1 MLSELSSL
9 VKIGKRLQEYQRV
22 EHAPEDEVND
32 LVDDMILKA
41 FRIVTKGVRFLDIYD
56 EDRRTA
62 YPTISMMAT
71 VLEESLIPPTPP
83 AEQSSFDTRTEA
95 SSSLD
100 SQSEANTAETTSD
113 IVSCQPAEVSQLAI
127 PSASRRLSAICSPMA
142 GAAHRLSQS
151 TCHGHRLS
159 ANIAHRHS
167 RAGHSHVSE
176 PQNLVSEQLSKTHDI
191 LLSQL
196 GSFIGRL
203 HLQSQS
209 TSDLIRAIQ
218 IAAASG
224 GKLLAVVDVICAHD
238 AVSREMLDSV
248 RSVLFGRVQELI
260 GAGQDIIAYA
270 AAGEADL
277 VMPEHT
283 AMLSSAATG
292 CVRAAGECVEKAN
305 SVIART
311 GDFEAEAG
319 ETTDGVDV
327 SKLDFVPEERASAMT
342 LPAVNPAESDAD
354 TIAES
359 TATSA
364 AATPT
369 ETADTALPPLAA
381 LPVDKPLPDVPAGTP
396 IDQTFLPQQDEQHP
410 SSTPSRPSSAETDAP
425 SMVSSVS
432 SLRPELPPL
441 PKLST
446 SLLPATTYKPDNGAI
461 SATDFPS
468 ASHYEGMTASSAGST
483 STYLSQDSESGV
495 SRTSTR
501 ATTPDHT
508 VGPKTQPSM
517 SELSATGSAT
527 ISEEAEEVES
537 ALLEKTYAHELVFNK
552 DGQVTG
558 GSLRALVERLT
569 AHESTPDAMFVST
582 FYLTFRLFCTPSEL
596 AQTLIDRFEYV
607 VDAPHVTG
615 PVRLRV
621 YNILK
626 GWLESHWRDET
637 DREALDLIVPFAEVK
652 LASVIPSAGRRLL
665 ELAQRVSKEVS
676 LVPRLVSS
684 MTKTTSALSQ
694 YTPAD
699 TPMPSPNISRS
710 QVGSL
715 VNWKA
720 GGASP
725 TVLDF
730 DPLELARQLTI
741 KQMNVFC
748 SILPEELLASQWMKK
763 GGVDAPN
770 VKAMSALSTDLSNLV
785 AETILHYSEVKK
797 RAAVI
802 KQWIKIAHQC
812 YELHNYDGLMA
823 IICSLN
829 SSTISR
835 LRKTWD
841 AISVK
846 RREMLRTLQAVVEP
860 SQNHK
865 ALRGRLHDH
874 VPPCLPFL
882 GMYLTDLTFVDIGNA
897 ATKQLHGLGPE
908 GEAGGIS
915 VVNFDKHTRTAKII
929 GELQRFQIPYRLHE
943 IPEMQDW
950 MGTQISR
957 VRLSEQPDNVQV
969 SYYRK
974 SLLLEPRELAA
985 RNAGDNT
992 SIINT
997 TAQRG
1002 AADLFGWMSRDRQA
1016 APS

>member
-1 MLSELSSL
+1 MPD
-9 VKIGKRLQEYQRV
+9 
-22 EHAPEDEVND
+22 APEDVVND

-56 EDRRTA
+56 EDRRTT
-62 YPTISMMAT
+62 YPTMSMMAT

-83 AEQSSFDTRTEA
+83 ADQSTFDTRTEA
-95 SSSLD
+95 SGSLD

-113 IVSCQPAEVSQLAI
+113 IVTSQPTEAARLMVPTTNRRFSAISSPPAPTSRRVSQ
-127 PSASRRLSAICSPMA
+127 SSCHSQRLS
-142 GAAHRLSQS
+142 G
-151 TCHGHRLS
+151 
-159 ANIAHRHS
+159 NISHRHS
-167 RAGHSHVSE
+167 VAGHSNVSK
-176 PQNLVSEQLSKTHDI
+176 PQNFISEQASRTHDI

-209 TSDLIRAIQ
+209 IRDLIRAIKM
-218 IAAASG
+218 AATSG
-224 GKLLAVVDVICAHD
+224 GKLLAVIDVICAHD
-238 AVSREMLDSV
+238 AVSKEMLDSV
-248 RSVLFGRVQELI
+248 RSILFGRIQELI
-260 GAGQDIIAYA
+260 SAGQNIIAYA
-270 AAGEADL
+270 AAGDADV

-283 AMLSSAATG
+283 ALLSNAATG
-292 CVRAAGECVEKAN
+292 CVRAAGECVERAS

-311 GDFEAEAG
+311 GDFEAEPE
-319 ETTDGVDV
+319 ETVDGIDV
-327 SKLDFVPEERASAMT
+327 SVLDCIPEERPSSKT
-342 LPAVNPAESDAD
+342 PPAVDQHGSDAV
-354 TIAES
+354 TIAEP

-364 AATPT
+364 DATPT
-369 ETADTALPPLAA
+369 EQEKTLLPVNT
-381 LPVDKPLPDVPAGTP
+381 LPVDKPLPEVPAGASP
-396 IDQTFLPQQDEQHP
+396 IDETFLPQQTESYHA
-410 SSTPSRPSSAETDAP
+410 SNPSRPSSSETDSAP

-432 SLRPELPPL
+432 SLRPALPPL

-446 SLLPATTYKPDNGAI
+446 TILRSNAYKPDDHTTAE
-461 SATDFPS
+461 TDFPS

-483 STYLSQDSESGV
+483 STYLSQDSESGI
-495 SRTSTR
+495 SHTSTR

-508 VGPKTQPSM
+508 TGPKNQPSM
-517 SELSATGSAT
+517 SELSATGSAA
-527 ISEEAEEVES
+527 ISEEVEEVES
-537 ALLEKTYAHELVFNK
+537 KLLEKTYAHELIFNK

-558 GSLRALVERLT
+558 GSLPALVERLT
-569 AHESTPDAMFVST
+569 AHESTPDAQFVST
-582 FYLTFRLFCTPSEL
+582 FYLTFRLFCTPVEL

-621 YNILK
+621 YNVFK

-637 DREALDLIVPFAEVK
+637 DRDALNLIASFAEVK

-665 ELAQRVSKEVS
+665 ELAQRVSKEVP
-676 LVPRLVSS
+676 LVPRHASS
-684 MTKTTSALSQ
+684 MAKTALAFSQ

-710 QVGSL
+710 QINSL
-715 VNWKA
+715 VSWKA

-741 KQMNVFC
+741 KQMNIFC
-748 SILPEELLASQWMKK
+748 AIQPEELLASQWMKN
-763 GGVDAPN
+763 GGANAPN

-841 AISVK
+841 AISPK
-846 RREMLRTLQAVVEP
+846 RREMLRNLQAVVDP

-897 ATKQLHGLGPE
+897 ATKQLHGIGHE
-908 GEAGGIS
+908 GEGESSGIS

-929 GELQRFQIPYRLHE
+929 GELQRFQIPYRLQE

-957 VRLSEQPDNVQV
+957 VRLSEQTDNVQV

-974 SLLLEPRELAA
+974 SLLLEPREITAA
-985 RNAGDNT
+985 RNAGDNA
-992 SIINT
+992 SINT
-997 TAQRG
+997 TAPRG
-1002 AADLFGWMSRDRQA
+1002 AADLFGWISRDRQA

>member
-1 MLSELSSL
+1 M
-9 VKIGKRLQEYQRV
+9 KIGKRLQEYQRV
-22 EHAPEDEVND
+22 DDAPEDEVND

-56 EDRRTA
+56 EDRRTT
-62 YPTISMMAT
+62 YPTMSMMAT

-83 AEQSSFDTRTEA
+83 ADQSSFDTRTEA
-95 SSSLD
+95 SGSLD

-113 IVSCQPAEVSQLAI
+113 IVTCQPAEVSQLLV
-127 PSASRRLSAICSPMA
+127 PPVSRRFSAISSP
-142 GAAHRLSQS
+142 AATSHRLSQG
-151 TCHGHRLS
+151 TCH
-159 ANIAHRHS
+159 AHRHS
-167 RAGHSHVSE
+167 ANAQRHSVAGHSHVSK
-176 PQNLVSEQLSKTHDI
+176 PQNLVSEQASRTHDV

-209 TSDLIRAIQ
+209 IRDLIRAIQ
-218 IAAASG
+218 MAVASG

-238 AVSREMLDSV
+238 PLGKEMLDSV
-248 RSVLFGRVQELI
+248 RSILFGRIQELI
-260 GAGQDIIAYA
+260 HAGQNIIAYA
-270 AAGEADL
+270 AADDADV

-292 CVRAAGECVEKAN
+292 CVRAAGECVERAN

-319 ETTDGVDV
+319 DVTDGIDV
-327 SKLDFVPEERASAMT
+327 SVLDCIPEERASSMT
-342 LPAVNPAESDAD
+342 PPASEHPGSDAD
-354 TIAES
+354 TMAES

-364 AATPT
+364 DITPT
-369 ETADTALPPLAA
+369 ESAEKAHPPLAT
-381 LPVDKPLPDVPAGTP
+381 LPVDKPLPDVPAGRSP
-396 IDQTFLPQQDEQHP
+396 MDETFLPQQPEPYH
-410 SSTPSRPSSAETDAP
+410 SSILSRPSSSGTDSAP

-432 SLRPELPPL
+432 SLRPALPPL

-446 SLLPATTYKPDNGAI
+446 TLLPPNTFKPDEN
-461 SATDFPS
+461 TTTETEFPP

-483 STYLSQDSESGV
+483 STYLSQDSESGL
-495 SRTSTR
+495 SHTSTR
-501 ATTPDHT
+501 ATTPDHN
-508 VGPKTQPSM
+508 VGPKAQPSM
-517 SELSATGSAT
+517 SDLSAAGSAT
-527 ISEEAEEVES
+527 ISEEVEEVES
-537 ALLEKTYAHELVFNK
+537 KLLEKTYAHELVFNK
-552 DGQVTG
+552 EGQVTG
-558 GSLRALVERLT
+558 GSLPALVERLT
-569 AHESTPDAMFVST
+569 AHESTPDAQFVST
-582 FYLTFRLFCTPSEL
+582 FYLTFRLFCTPVEL
-596 AQTLIDRFEYV
+596 AQTLIHRFEYV

-621 YNILK
+621 YNVFK
-626 GWLESHWRDET
+626 GWLESHWRDAT
-637 DREALDLIVPFAEVK
+637 DRDALSLIVPFAEVK
-652 LASVIPSAGRRLL
+652 LASVIPSAARRLL
-665 ELAQRVSKEVS
+665 ELAQRVSKEAS

-684 MTKTTSALSQ
+684 MAKTPSTLSHL
-694 YTPAD
+694 TPAD
-699 TPMPSPNISRS
+699 TPMPAPNISRS
-710 QVGSL
+710 QISSL
-715 VNWKA
+715 VSWKA

-741 KQMNVFC
+741 KQMSVFC
-748 SILPEELLASQWMKK
+748 AILPEELLASQWMKK

-841 AISVK
+841 AISPK
-846 RREMLRTLQAVVEP
+846 RREMLRNLQAVVDP

-897 ATKQLHGLGPE
+897 ATKQLHGIGHE
-908 GEAGGIS
+908 GEDESSGIN
-915 VVNFDKHTRTAKII
+915 VVNYDKHTRTAKII
-929 GELQRFQIPYRLHE
+929 GELQRFQIPYRLQE
-943 IPEMQDW
+943 ISEMQDW

-974 SLLLEPRELAA
+974 SLLLEPREITAA
-985 RNAGDNT
+985 RNAGDSA
-992 SIINT
+992 SIT
-997 TAQRG
+997 TTTPRA
-1002 AADLFGWMSRDRQA
+1002 AADLFGWISRDRQA

>member
-1 MLSELSSL
+1 MQ
-9 VKIGKRLQEYQRV
+9 GYQNV
-22 EHAPEDEVND
+22 HLAPEEEIND

-56 EDRRTA
+56 EDRRTR

-83 AEQSSFDTRTEA
+83 ADQSSFDTRTEA
-95 SSSLD
+95 SGSYGSP
-100 SQSEANTAETTSD
+100 SEANTAETTSD
-113 IVSCQPAEVSQLAI
+113 IVSCRPSEVSQLTVP
-127 PSASRRLSAICSPMA
+127 PSSRRLSTLCSPP
-142 GAAHRLSQS
+142 AHRLSQS
-151 TCHGHRLS
+151 SFHGQRLS
-159 ANIAHRHS
+159 AISHRHS
-167 RAGHSHVSE
+167 RAGHSHVCE
-176 PQNLVSEQLSKTHDI
+176 PENLVSAQMSRTHDV

-209 TSDLIRAIQ
+209 IPDLINAIK
-218 IAAASG
+218 IAATSG
-224 GKLLAVVDVICAHD
+224 GKLLAVIDVICVHD
-238 AVSREMLDSV
+238 TVCGEMLGSI
-248 RSVLFGRVQELI
+248 RSILFERVQELI
-260 GAGQDIIAYA
+260 CAGQDIIAYA
-270 AAGEADL
+270 AADDADV

-283 AMLSSAATG
+283 TMLSNAATG
-292 CVRAAGECVEKAN
+292 CVRAAGEGVERAN
-305 SVIART
+305 SVIARA
-311 GDFEAEAG
+311 GDFEAEVG
-319 ETTDGVDV
+319 ETTAGIDV
-327 SKLDFVPEERASAMT
+327 TTLDWTPEERPVTMIA
-342 LPAVNPAESDAD
+342 PAVEPESDAD
-354 TIAES
+354 TVAES

-364 AATPT
+364 ATTPT
-369 ETADTALPPLAA
+369 ESEDMAMPQLAV

-396 IDQTFLPQQDEQHP
+396 IDETFLPQEDEP
-410 SSTPSRPSSAETDAP
+410 YLTSTPSRPSSAGTDAP

-432 SLRPELPPL
+432 SLRPEIPPL

-446 SLLPATTYKPDNGAI
+446 SLLPATTYKPDDSTN
-461 SATDFPS
+461 SAVDFHS
-468 ASHYEGMTASSAGST
+468 ASPYEGMTASSAGST
-483 STYLSQDSESGV
+483 GTYLSQDSDYVV
-495 SRTSTR
+495 SHTSTR

-508 VGPKTQPSM
+508 LGPKNQPSM

-527 ISEEAEEVES
+527 ISEEAEVES
-537 ALLEKTYAHELVFNK
+537 ALLEKTYAHELLFNK
-552 DGQVTG
+552 EGQVTG
-558 GSLRALVERLT
+558 GSLAALVERMT
-569 AHESTPDAMFVST
+569 AHDSTPDAMFVST
-582 FYLTFRLFCTPSEL
+582 FYLTFRLFCTPVEL

-621 YNILK
+621 YNVLK

-652 LASVIPSAGRRLL
+652 LAAVIPSAGRRLL
-665 ELAQRVSKEVS
+665 ELAQRVSNEMS

-684 MTKTTSALSQ
+684 MAKMTQTQSV

-699 TPMPSPNISRS
+699 TPMSPPIISRS
-710 QVGSL
+710 QVNSL
-715 VNWKA
+715 VTWKS

-725 TVLDF
+725 TILDF

-748 SILPEELLASQWMKK
+748 SILPEELLASQWMKN

-835 LRKTWD
+835 LRRTWD
-841 AISVK
+841 AISPK

-860 SQNHK
+860 SQNNK
-865 ALRGRLHDH
+865 VLRGRLHDH

-897 ATKQLHGLGPE
+897 ATKQLHGLGPGDDE
-908 GEAGGIS
+908 SAGFN

-929 GELQRFQIPYRLHE
+929 GELQRFQIPYRLQE
-943 IPEMQDW
+943 VPEMQDW
-950 MGTQISR
+950 MGTQIAR

-974 SLLLEPRELAA
+974 SLLLEPREMAAA
-985 RNAGDNT
+985 RTAADNASVANT
-992 SIINT
+992 PVQRGNT
-997 TAQRG
+997 TTPRG
-1002 AADLFGWMSRDRQA
+1002 ATDLFGWMSRDRQA

>member
-1 MLSELSSL
+1 MMPASE
-9 VKIGKRLQEYQRV
+9 E
-22 EHAPEDEVND
+22 EVND

-62 YPTISMMAT
+62 YPTMSMMAT

-83 AEQSSFDTRTEA
+83 ADQSSFDTRTEA
-95 SSSLD
+95 SGSQD
-100 SQSEANTAETTSD
+100 CQSEANTAETTSD
-113 IVSCQPAEVSQLAI
+113 IVTCQPVDVSQLMVPPAN
-127 PSASRRLSAICSPMA
+127 RRLSAIPP
-142 GAAHRLSQS
+142 AASRLSTS
-151 TCHGHRLS
+151 SPHGHRVS
-159 ANIAHRHS
+159 ASISHRHS
-167 RAGHSHVSE
+167 FAGHSHVSK
-176 PQNLVSEQLSKTHDI
+176 PQNLVSEQVSRTHDV

-209 TSDLIRAIQ
+209 IPDLMRAIKT
-218 IAAASG
+218 AATSG
-224 GKLLAVVDVICAHD
+224 GKLLAVMDLICTHD
-238 AVSREMLDSV
+238 TVSREILEPS
-248 RSVLFGRVQELI
+248 RAVLYERVQELI
-260 GAGQDIIAYA
+260 RAGQDIIAYA
-270 AAGEADL
+270 TAGDADV

-283 AMLSSAATG
+283 ALLSSAATG
-292 CVRAAGECVEKAN
+292 CVRAAGECVERAN
-305 SVIART
+305 SVVART
-311 GDFEAEAG
+311 GDFEAEPS

-327 SKLDFVPEERASAMT
+327 STLDYVPEERSIT
-342 LPAVNPAESDAD
+342 PPAVDHAESDAE

-364 AATPT
+364 DVTPT
-369 ETADTALPPLAA
+369 ESSDNAQSPLNI
-381 LPVDKPLPDVPAGTP
+381 LPVDKPLPNVPMGASP
-396 IDQTFLPQQDEQHP
+396 IDEMFLPQQTETYH
-410 SSTPSRPSSAETDAP
+410 SGIPSRPSSAETDGAP
-425 SMVSSVS
+425 SMVSSIS
-432 SLRPELPPL
+432 SLRPAVPPL

-446 SLLPATTYKPDNGAI
+446 TLSPQINYKPSDIAMGEADLQ
-461 SATDFPS
+461 SS

-483 STYLSQDSESGV
+483 STYLSHDSESGI
-495 SRTSTR
+495 SHTSTR
-501 ATTPDHT
+501 ATTPDHSA
-508 VGPKTQPSM
+508 GPKNQPSM
-517 SELSATGSAT
+517 SELSTTGSSAH
-527 ISEEAEEVES
+527 SDGMEEVES
-537 ALLEKTYAHELVFNK
+537 QLLEKTYAHELVFNK
-552 DGQVTG
+552 EGQVTG
-558 GSLRALVERLT
+558 GSLPALVERLT

-582 FYLTFRLFCTPSEL
+582 FYLTFRLFCTPTEL

-621 YNILK
+621 YNVMK

-637 DREALDLIVPFAEVK
+637 DRDALHLIVPFAEVT
-652 LASVIPSAGRRLL
+652 LASVLPSAARRLL

-684 MTKTTSALSQ
+684 MTKTPASTSQ
-694 YTPAD
+694 FIPAD
-699 TPMPSPNISRS
+699 TPMPSPNISRG
-710 QVGSL
+710 QVSTL
-715 VNWKA
+715 VSWKA
-720 GGASP
+720 GGATPS
-725 TVLDF
+725 VLDF

-741 KQMNVFC
+741 KQMNIFC
-748 SILPEELLASQWMKK
+748 SILPEELLASQWMKN
-763 GGVDAPN
+763 GGVNAPN
-770 VKAMSALSTDLSNLV
+770 VKAMTALSTDLSNLV

-841 AISVK
+841 VISQK
-846 RREMLRTLQAVVEP
+846 RREMLRTLQAAVEP

-865 ALRGRLHDH
+865 VLRGRLHDH

-897 ATKQLHGLGPE
+897 ATKQLHGLGNE
-908 GEAGGIS
+908 SEDESGGIS

-950 MGTQISR
+950 MGTQINR
-957 VRLSEQPDNVQV
+957 VRLAEQPDNVQV

-974 SLLLEPRELAA
+974 SLLLEPRELAV
-985 RNAGDNT
+985 RTNSDT
-992 SIINT
+992 PPLINT
-997 TAQRG
+997 NAAQRG
-1002 AADLFGWMSRDRQA
+1002 AADLFGWISRDRQA
-1016 APS
+1016 TQS